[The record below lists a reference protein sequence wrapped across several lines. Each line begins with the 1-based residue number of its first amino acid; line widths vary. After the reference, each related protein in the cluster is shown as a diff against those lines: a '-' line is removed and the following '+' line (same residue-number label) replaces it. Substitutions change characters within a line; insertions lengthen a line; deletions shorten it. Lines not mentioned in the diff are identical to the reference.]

1 MIADAFNLLNSDTT
15 EGVVT
20 SLVESGSYLYPISP
34 VVPRRFMLGA
44 KIKF

>member
-1 MIADAFNLLNSDTT
+1 MADAFNLLNSDTT

-20 SLVESGSYLYPISP
+20 SLVESDSYLYPLSP
-34 VVPRRFMLGA
+34 VLPRRFMLGA